1 MQEEKRQL
9 RSMFDSLDVSHDGQI
24 SASELRSGLQRVGVS
39 LSPHYGL
46 VGRCAVAER
55 VFRVVVQLGMSE
67 EAISEFLG
75 QVDIDHSGQIGGHRA
90 QRHLYL

>member
-39 LSPHYGL
+39 CRSRMIWLWRL
-46 VGRCAVAER
+46 C
-55 VFRVVVQLGMSE
+55 
-67 EAISEFLG
+67 
-75 QVDIDHSGQIGGHRA
+75 GG
-90 QRHLYL
+90 

>member
-39 LSPHYGL
+39 LPPHYDL
-46 VGRCAVAER
+46 VVAAVR
-55 VFRVVVQLGMSE
+55 WL
-67 EAISEFLG
+67 
-75 QVDIDHSGQIGGHRA
+75 SGCSGWSCSWG
-90 QRHLYL
+90 